1 MVLICVSARRG
12 ALTAPPRLNVPI
24 TRAVLLQ
31 FLRSR
36 RYAVQSSLHPSG
48 APQSA
53 VVGIAVSDDFEIVFD
68 TLATSRKG
76 QNLRR
81 RGDIAF
87 VIGSLEGKDERT
99 VQYEGRAD
107 EPTGAE
113 RARLTELY
121 FGVFPDGRERQKWPG
136 LTYIR
141 ATPTWLRYSDYNVDP
156 PTIVELDGA
165 GLRELA

>member
-1 MVLICVSARRG
+1 VLLPDPLAIATGC
-12 ALTAPPRLNVPI
+12 TVPI
-24 TRAVLLQ
+24 TRTALLE

-53 VVGIAVSDDFEIVFD
+53 VVGIAVSDAFEIVFD

-81 RGDIAF
+81 RAEIAF

-99 VQYEGRAD
+99 VQYEGRVD

-113 RARLTELY
+113 RARLTDLY

-141 ATPTWLRYSDYNVDP
+141 ATPTWLRYSDYSVDP
-156 PTIVELDGA
+156 PEIVELDGEA
-165 GLRELA
+165 LRELR

>member
-1 MVLICVSARRG
+1 MY
-12 ALTAPPRLNVPI
+12 NVPI
-24 TRAVLLQ
+24 TRTALLE

-53 VVGIAVSDDFEIVFD
+53 VVGIAVSDAFEIVFD
-68 TLATSRKG
+68 TLAASRKG

-81 RGDIAF
+81 RAEIAF

-121 FGVFPDGRERQKWPG
+121 LGVFPDGRERQQWPG

-156 PTIVELDGA
+156 PEIVELDDEA
-165 GLRELA
+165 LRELR

>member
-1 MVLICVSARRG
+1 M
-12 ALTAPPRLNVPI
+12 PI
-24 TRAVLLQ
+24 TRTALLG

-68 TLATSRKG
+68 TLAGSRKG

-81 RGDIAF
+81 RAEIAF
-87 VIGSLEGKDERT
+87 VIGSLEGNDERT

-107 EPTGAE
+107 EPTGPE

-121 FGVFPDGRERQKWPG
+121 LGVFPDGRERQQWPG

-156 PTIVELDGA
+156 PEIVELDGMA
-165 GLRELA
+165 LRELR

>member
-1 MVLICVSARRG
+1 M
-12 ALTAPPRLNVPI
+12 PI
-24 TRAVLLQ
+24 TRAALLE

-53 VVGIAVSDDFEIVFD
+53 IVGIAVSDDFEVVFD

-81 RGDIAF
+81 RAEIAF
-87 VIGSLEGKDERT
+87 VMGSLEGHDERT

-121 FGVFPDGRERQKWPG
+121 FSVFPDGRERQKWPG
-136 LTYIR
+136 LTYMR
-141 ATPTWLRYSDYNVDP
+141 VTPTWLRYSDYNVDP
-156 PTIVELDGA
+156 PEIVELDSRA
-165 GLRELA
+165 LRELK

>member
-1 MVLICVSARRG
+1 MY
-12 ALTAPPRLNVPI
+12 NVPI
-24 TRAVLLQ
+24 TRTALLE

-36 RYAVQSSLHPSG
+36 RYAVQSSLHRSG

-68 TLATSRKG
+68 TLTTSRKG

-81 RGDIAF
+81 RAEIAF
-87 VIGSLEGKDERT
+87 VFGSLEGNDQRT

-121 FGVFPDGRERQKWPG
+121 FAVFPDGRERQKWPG

-156 PTIVELDGA
+156 PEIVALDGEA
-165 GLRELA
+165 LRALR

>member
-1 MVLICVSARRG
+1 M
-12 ALTAPPRLNVPI
+12 PI
-24 TRAVLLQ
+24 TRAALLT

-53 VVGIAVSDDFEIVFD
+53 IVGIAVSDDFEIVFD

-81 RGDIAF
+81 RTEIAF
-87 VIGSLEGKDERT
+87 VMGNLEGHDERT

-113 RARLTELY
+113 RVRLTELY
-121 FGVFPDGRERQKWPG
+121 LSVFPDGRERQSWPG

-141 ATPTWLRYSDYNVDP
+141 AKPTWLRYSDYNVDP
-156 PTIVELDGA
+156 PEIVELDGE
-165 GLRELA
+165 GLRALK

>member
-1 MVLICVSARRG
+1 
-12 ALTAPPRLNVPI
+12 VPI
-24 TRAVLLQ
+24 SRTALLE
-31 FLRSR
+31 FLRTR

-53 VVGIAVSDDFEIVFD
+53 VVGIAVSDAFEIVFD

-76 QNLRR
+76 QNLRER
-81 RGDIAF
+81 AEIAF

-113 RARLTELY
+113 RARLTEPYL
-121 FGVFPDGRERQKWPG
+121 GVFPDGRERQKWPG

-156 PTIVELDGA
+156 PEIIELDGE
-165 GLRELA
+165 GLRELR

>member
-1 MVLICVSARRG
+1 M
-12 ALTAPPRLNVPI
+12 PI
-24 TRAVLLQ
+24 TRAALLE

-81 RGDIAF
+81 RAEIAF
-87 VIGSLEGKDERT
+87 VIGSLEGIDERT

-113 RARLTELY
+113 RARLKQLY
-121 FGVFPDGRERQKWPG
+121 FGVFPDGRERQTWPG

-141 ATPTWLRYSDYNVDP
+141 ATPTWLRYSDYNLDP
-156 PTIVELDGA
+156 PDIVDAKALGWSLKA
-165 GLRELA
+165 LPQSVLLS